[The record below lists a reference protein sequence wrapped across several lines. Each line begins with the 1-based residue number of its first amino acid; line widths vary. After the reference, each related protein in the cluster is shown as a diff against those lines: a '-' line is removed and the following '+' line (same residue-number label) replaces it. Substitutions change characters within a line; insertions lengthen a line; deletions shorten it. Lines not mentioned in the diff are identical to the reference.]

1 GEGIFGL
8 DLSGTVTFINPSAA
22 RVLGAEV
29 SELIGHNLHASIH
42 CATCPDRPLPYHQ
55 CKVCGANLNP
65 SVRSGR
71 GNFVRINDSEVPIE
85 YTSSTIIDGSGAA
98 TGVVVTFRY
107 ISDRL
112 AVERM
117 KDEFVS
123 TVSHELRTPL
133 TAIRGAIGL
142 LGAGL
147 LGTPS
152 PKGQRMLDIALANT
166 ERLGRLINDILDLE
180 KMESGRVELHR
191 KPTQITDLLK
201 QAVDAIQP
209 MADRAGVRVCVKAA
223 AAELLVEPDRILQ
236 MVINLGGN
244 AIKFSPPDTTI
255 DVTGRLSDETY
266 LVAVRDE
273 GRGIPEDKPDTI
285 FERL

>member
-29 SELIGHNLHASIH
+29 SELIGHDLHASIH
-42 CATCPDRPLPYHQ
+42 CTTCPDRALPYHQ
-55 CKVCGANLNP
+55 CKVCGASLNP
-65 SVRSGR
+65 PVRSGR
-71 GNFVRINDSEVPIE
+71 GSFVRMNNAEVPIE
-85 YTSSTIIDGSGAA
+85 YTSSTIIDGSGSA
-98 TGVVVTFRY
+98 TGVVVTFRD
-107 ISDRL
+107 ISERL

-147 LGTPS
+147 LGNPS
-152 PKGQRMLDIALANT
+152 PKGQRMIDIALANT
-166 ERLGRLINDILDLE
+166 DRLGRLINDILDLE

-191 KPTQITDLLK
+191 KPTPITELLRH
-201 QAVDAIQP
+201 AVDAMQP
-209 MADRAGVRVCVKAA
+209 MADRSGIRVFVKAA
-223 AAELLVEPDRILQ
+223 AAQ
-236 MVINLGGN
+236 
-244 AIKFSPPDTTI
+244 
-255 DVTGRLSDETY
+255 
-266 LVAVRDE
+266 
-273 GRGIPEDKPDTI
+273 
-285 FERL
+285 